1 ADSPIVRCI
10 LDVEN
15 RATWHRLRARVPL
28 GLAGSVALAGTAFGS
43 VARAPVAIPA
53 TAYPLETPVRTAP
66 AHGFVA
72 AASGARGLA
81 LLAPAFFEYEWTVRG
96 DLLVTLLRA
105 VGELSRG
112 DILTR
117 PGHAG
122 WPTPTPLAQCP
133 GTHRAELAIVPVSQA
148 GLARG
153 AAIPALRDGAF
164 LPLQGFRLRDA
175 AGPAPAAVAPVHE
188 GPGLVEWA

>member
-1 ADSPIVRCI
+1 VVRRLAAGPLVAALEARFEARGQAGLRLVVMLYADSPIVRCI

-72 AASGARGLA
+72 AASRARGVGREARPTGLADGPAMLQRHRSPDGRCLA
-81 LLAPAFFEYEWTVRG
+81 LRWRRGGEERAPRPSRRARVARSRPRGSGTDGAVRR
-96 DLLVTLLRA
+96 RA
-105 VGELSRG
+105 
-112 DILTR
+112 
-117 PGHAG
+117 
-122 WPTPTPLAQCP
+122 
-133 GTHRAELAIVPVSQA
+133 
-148 GLARG
+148 ARG
-153 AAIPALRDGAF
+153 RDHSGHLNA
-164 LPLQGFRLRDA
+164 
-175 AGPAPAAVAPVHE
+175 
-188 GPGLVEWA
+188 